1 MYEHITKKQKQGG
14 QKMQIKSKNCRVDI
28 RKEKGML
35 SVALCGEIDHH
46 SAVIVRSEIDGM
58 IAEHRPERLVLDL
71 SGIDF
76 MDSSGIGL
84 IMGRYARMKAVGGE
98 LVVQRPNERIRRIFE
113 MAGIERIVRIEE
125 KGEEKHEA

>member
-1 MYEHITKKQKQGG
+1 M
-14 QKMQIKSKNCRVDI
+14 SVDI
-28 RKEKGML
+28 
-35 SVALCGEIDHH
+35 SVNGEVTTAYLNGEIDHH
-46 SAVIVRSEIDGM
+46 TAANIRNAIDNA
-58 IAEHRPERLVLDL
+58 AELNMPSLLVLDFTRV
-71 SGIDF
+71 SF

>member
-1 MYEHITKKQKQGG
+1 MLKR
-14 QKMQIKSKNCRVDI
+14 NCLLDMSENESGDELTVRI
-28 RKEKGML
+28 
-35 SVALCGEIDHH
+35 SGEIDHH
-46 SAVIVRSEIDGM
+46 SAVWVRGQIDER
-58 IAEHRPERLVLDL
+58 ISRLRPRRTVLEL

>member
-1 MYEHITKKQKQGG
+1 
-14 QKMQIKSKNCRVDI
+14 MQEDVKIEM
-28 RKEKGML
+28 RKDTLECILACDLDHHHAKGLREK
-35 SVALCGEIDHH
+35 IDHALFLEKPRIVILDF
-46 SAVIVRSEIDGM
+46 SAVS
-58 IAEHRPERLVLDL
+58 
-71 SGIDF
+71 F

>member
-1 MYEHITKKQKQGG
+1 MAR
-14 QKMQIKSKNCRVDI
+14 KNCSLDFKAEEENLTVVI
-28 RKEKGML
+28 K
-35 SVALCGEIDHH
+35 GEIDHY
-46 SAVIVRSEIDGM
+46 SAVWVRVEIDSK
-58 IAEHRPERLVLDL
+58 IAEFRPKLTVLDL
-71 SGIDF
+71 SSIDF